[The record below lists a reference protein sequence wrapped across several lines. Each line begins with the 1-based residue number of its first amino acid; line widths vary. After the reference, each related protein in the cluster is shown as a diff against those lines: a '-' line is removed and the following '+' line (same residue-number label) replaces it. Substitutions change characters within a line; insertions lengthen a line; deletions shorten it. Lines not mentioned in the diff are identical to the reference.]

1 MRGAWKATAVAVG
14 LLIIGIAIGAA
25 GVRAQTGAKPDPPP
39 SSYLPVNEEDFG
51 AVLARMLNALA
62 GTPASKA
69 AIQLA
74 SEKLIAA
81 LYR

>member
-1 MRGAWKATAVAVG
+1 MFSFDPPGG
-14 LLIIGIAIGAA
+14 LRTRARIILDGSGAA
-25 GVRAQTGAKPDPPP
+25 LTADGTRGFLATHH
-39 SSYLPVNEEDFG
+39 DF
-51 AVLARMLNALA
+51 VMLNALA

-74 SEKLIAA
+74 SEKLIAC

>member
-1 MRGAWKATAVAVG
+1 VRFLATHH
-14 LLIIGIAIGAA
+14 
-25 GVRAQTGAKPDPPP
+25 
-39 SSYLPVNEEDFG
+39 DF
-51 AVLARMLNALA
+51 VMLNALA

-74 SEKLIAA
+74 SEKLIAC